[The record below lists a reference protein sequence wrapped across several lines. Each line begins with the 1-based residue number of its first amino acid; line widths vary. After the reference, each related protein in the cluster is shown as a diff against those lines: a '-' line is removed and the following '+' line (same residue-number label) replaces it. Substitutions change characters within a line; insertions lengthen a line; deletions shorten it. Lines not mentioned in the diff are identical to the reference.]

1 MTAYR
6 YRPGKYEYRLKRKH
20 EYRFH
25 RMKGSVKMN
34 IIIGNAWPYANGSLH
49 IGHIA
54 ALLPGDVLARYH
66 RAKGDTVF
74 LVSGSD
80 CHGTPVAIRAK
91 QENKTPE
98 EISDMSHDE
107 FTDCFD
113 RLGFSYDLYTK
124 TSGEDHKDFV
134 KQYHKKLYDGGYVY
148 EKTSQQAY
156 CSTCRQFLPDRF
168 VKGICPNCGE
178 NARGDQCEACGSVL
192 EPESLLDAK
201 CSICGDSPEL
211 RPSDHLY
218 LAVTRMKDELD
229 SYVESHKNWRK
240 NAYEMSKRY
249 INEGLRD
256 RSLTRDLDWGIDV
269 PREGYEDKKIYIWAE
284 NVLGYVS
291 DCFVLCR
298 QKGLDFETFW
308 NSSRQ
313 YYVHGKDN
321 IPFHTII
328 LPSLLL
334 GRTDTRLKLPDEIIS
349 SEYLTLEG
357 RKISTS
363 GNWAIWA
370 KDLLSRYDPDSIRY
384 FLIGNGPEQRDTDF
398 TWTEFIN
405 SHNGEL
411 LGAYGNLVNRSLV
424 FIQKFF
430 DGKVPEA
437 ARYSG
442 ASDTARPSAESA
454 ALHDLVPDVTT
465 DPVPEAPDI
474 QSAELLRSFHSLY
487 HSAGELIE
495 NGSFKAALESIFA
508 CIRRA
513 NKYFD
518 EQQPWITVKSDLP
531 KCKTTLNTC
540 VQVIANLSMLLDP
553 FLPFSSKKLRDT
565 LSLEKPSWQPVTV
578 SSDTALGNV
587 EIMFERLDK
596 KIIKVEQDRLFGK

>member
-1 MTAYR
+1 
-6 YRPGKYEYRLKRKH
+6 
-20 EYRFH
+20 
-25 RMKGSVKMN
+25 MN
-34 IIIGNAWPYANGSLH
+34 ILIGNAWPYANGSLH

-91 QENKTPE
+91 QENKTPG
-98 EISDMSHDE
+98 EISDMYHEE
-107 FTDCFD
+107 FTECFD
-113 RLGFSYDLYTK
+113 RLGFSYDLYSK
-124 TSGEDHKDFV
+124 TSSKDHKEFV
-134 KQYHKKLYDGGYVY
+134 RQYHKKLYEGGYVY
-148 EKTSQQAY
+148 EKSSQQAY
-156 CSTCRQFLPDRF
+156 CVTCRQFLPDRF

-192 EPESLLDAK
+192 EPEILLDAR
-201 CSICGDSPEL
+201 CSICGYPPEL

-218 LAVTRMKDELD
+218 LAVTRMKDELE
-229 SYVESHKNWRK
+229 SYVESHKSWRK

-269 PREGYEDKKIYIWAE
+269 PKEGYEDKKIYIWAE

-291 DCFVLCR
+291 DCYVLCR
-298 QKGLDFETFW
+298 QRGLDFETFW

-334 GRTDTRLKLPDEIIS
+334 GRTDTRLKLPDKIIS

-363 GNWAIWA
+363 SNWAIWA

-384 FLIGNGPEQRDTDF
+384 FLIGSGPEQRDTDF
-398 TWTEFIN
+398 TWTEFVN

-437 ARYSG
+437 DPTYA
-442 ASDTARPSAESA
+442 AIDT
-454 ALHDLVPDVTT
+454 
-465 DPVPEAPDI
+465 
-474 QSAELLRSFHSLY
+474 QSTELLYSFHSLF

-495 NGSFKAALESIFA
+495 QGSFKAALESIFA
-508 CIRRA
+508 CIRKA

-518 EQQPWITVKSDLP
+518 EQQPWITVKNDLP
-531 KCKTTLNTC
+531 KCRTTLNTC
-540 VQVIANLSMLLDP
+540 IQVIANLSVLLDP
-553 FLPFSSKKLRDT
+553 FLPFSSNKLRYT
-565 LSLEKPSWQPVTV
+565 LSLGGASWQPVSV
-578 SSDTALGNV
+578 PSGTALGNV
-587 EIMFERLDK
+587 EILFERLDK
-596 KIIKVEQDRLFGK
+596 KVIKEEQDRLFGR

>member
-1 MTAYR
+1 
-6 YRPGKYEYRLKRKH
+6 
-20 EYRFH
+20 
-25 RMKGSVKMN
+25 MN

-49 IGHIA
+49 IGQIA

-74 LVSGSD
+74 FVSGTD
-80 CHGTPVAIRAK
+80 CHGTPVSIRAK
-91 QENKTPE
+91 QEGRTPQ
-98 EISDMSHDE
+98 EISDMYHDE
-107 FTDCFD
+107 FTECFD
-113 RLGFSYDLYTK
+113 RLGFSYDLYSK
-124 TSGEDHKDFV
+124 TSSEDHKDFV
-134 KQYHKKLYDGGYVY
+134 KEHHKKLYDGGYVY

-156 CSTCRQFLPDRF
+156 CGTCRQFLPDRF
-168 VKGICPNCGE
+168 VKGKCPNCGE

-192 EPESLLDAK
+192 EPENLLDAR
-201 CSICGDSPEL
+201 CSICGDPPEL
-211 RPSDHLY
+211 RPSAHLY
-218 LAVTRMKDELD
+218 LALTRMRDELD
-229 SYVESHKNWRK
+229 SYVESHKHWRR

-256 RSLTRDLDWGIDV
+256 RSLTRDLDWGIEV
-269 PREGYEDKKIYIWAE
+269 PKEGYGDKKIYIWAE

-291 DCFVLCR
+291 DCYVLCR
-298 QKGLDFETFW
+298 QKGIDFESFW

-334 GRTDTRLKLPDEIIS
+334 GRTDIRLKLPDEIVS

-363 GNWAIWA
+363 ANWAIWA
-370 KDLLSRYDPDSIRY
+370 KDMLSRYDPDSIRY
-384 FLIGNGPEQRDTDF
+384 FLIGSGPEQRDTDF
-398 TWTEFIN
+398 TWTEFVN

-430 DGKVPEA
+430 GGRVPETGPA
-437 ARYSG
+437 
-442 ASDTARPSAESA
+442 
-454 ALHDLVPDVTT
+454 
-465 DPVPEAPDI
+465 APDA
-474 QSAELLRSFHSLY
+474 QSTELLSSFHTLY
-487 HSAGELIE
+487 HTAGELIE
-495 NGSFKAALESIFA
+495 QGCFKAALEAIFS

-518 EQQPWITVKSDLP
+518 EQQPWITVKNDLP
-531 KCKTTLNTC
+531 KCKAALNTC
-540 VQVIANLSMLLDP
+540 MQVIANLSILLDP

-565 LSLEKPSWQPVTV
+565 LSLGEPSWQPAAIP
-578 SSDTALGNV
+578 SGTALGHV
-587 EIMFERLDK
+587 EILFERLDK
-596 KIIKVEQDRLFGK
+596 KVIKEEQERLFGK